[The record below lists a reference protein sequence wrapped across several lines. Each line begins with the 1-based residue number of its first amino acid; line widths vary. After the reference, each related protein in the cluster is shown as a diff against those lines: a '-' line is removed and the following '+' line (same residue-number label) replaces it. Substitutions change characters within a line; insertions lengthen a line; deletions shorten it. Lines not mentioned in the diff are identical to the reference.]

1 MPVYQ
6 RTNIGTLL
14 KEIRD
19 GASFPAYL
27 LVGERYL
34 CQQAADRIN
43 EALCAQGGTV
53 HSIDGDT
60 EDNGATLAKLRS
72 FSLLGGRQVFRVNNS
87 RLFLSKNVAKSI
99 WNRAVKAQQSNE
111 PEKALRYLQ
120 ALMEAGG
127 LDSSDPEND
136 PGSLSPAQ
144 WKKSFGFPKPD
155 GPLDWTGQLLA
166 DQADAPDAKSSS
178 AASGPAGDAGE
189 LLLAALDA
197 EIPENNILMLLT
209 EEADKRKKLYK
220 AFKEKYAVI
229 DLTVDTG
236 SGAQAK
242 KVQQSILRE
251 QVGAVLQGMGK
262 TMAAGVMEQLL
273 ERVGFHPVAAVME
286 TEKLALSAGE
296 RQQITL
302 QDLNTLVGR
311 TRQDA
316 IFELTQAISDKKTD
330 QALLI
335 ASRLQE
341 NGVHA
346 LAVLA
351 ALRNFTRT
359 LLLFRALLEQEQYGI
374 RPGIQAKFFQDH
386 CLPLLKKNDRWK
398 KELSGHPFALYM
410 RFRTASGFS
419 AVLLRSWLRLILAAD
434 MRLKGS
440 PVSPDIVLQ
449 HLILSMMTAIKKGR

>member
-6 RTNIGTLL
+6 RTNIATLL
-14 KEIRD
+14 QEIRD

-34 CQQAADRIN
+34 CQQAADRIA

-60 EDNGATLAKLRS
+60 EDSGATLAKLRS
-72 FSLLGGRQVFRVNNS
+72 FSLLGGRQVFRVKNS
-87 RLFLSKNVAKSI
+87 RLFHSKNVAKSI

-111 PEKALRYLQ
+111 PEKAVRYLQ

-127 LDSSDPEND
+127 LDSRDPAND
-136 PGSLSPAQ
+136 PASLTPTQ
-144 WKKSFGFPKPD
+144 WKKSFGFARPA

-166 DQADAPDAKSSS
+166 NQSGGPAAESAEPSST
-178 AASGPAGDAGE
+178 ASGPAGNAGE
-189 LLLAALDA
+189 LLLATLEAG
-197 EIPENNILMLLT
+197 IPENNILMLLA

-242 KVQQSILRE
+242 KVQQSVLRE
-251 QVGAVLQGMGK
+251 QVRAVLQSMGK
-262 TMAAGVMEQLL
+262 NMAAGVMEQLL

-296 RQQITL
+296 NRQITL

-311 TRQDA
+311 TRQEA

-330 QALLI
+330 QALLV

-351 ALRNFTRT
+351 SLRNFTRT

-374 RPGIQAKFFQDH
+374 QPGIPAKKFQDH

-419 AVLLRSWLRLILAAD
+419 AVLLRSWLGLILATD

-440 PVSPDIVLQ
+440 PVAPDIVLQ
-449 HLILSMMTAIKKGR
+449 HLILSMMTAN